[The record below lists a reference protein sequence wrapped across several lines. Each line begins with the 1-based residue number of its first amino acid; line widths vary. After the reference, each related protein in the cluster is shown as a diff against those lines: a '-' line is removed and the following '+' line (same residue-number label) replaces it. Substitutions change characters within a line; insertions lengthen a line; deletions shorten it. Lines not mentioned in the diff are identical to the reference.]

1 MADLVSLAWR
11 RNLARAEKLGNTA
24 KAERLRRLLAGR
36 RAEPDAP
43 AEPQAEQEQS
53 PAEAEGLDAV
63 AFASPAARKA
73 ADEAGMSAEM
83 FKRRRKSGETGFTKA
98 DVERIAAAT
107 DDADEGAG

>member
-43 AEPQAEQEQS
+43 AEPQAEQA
-53 PAEAEGLDAV
+53 PAEPEGLDAV

-73 ADEAGMSAEM
+73 ADEAGLDAES
-83 FKRRRKSGETGFTKA
+83 FKRRRKSSEGGFTKA

-107 DDADEGAG
+107 DDADEGGD